1 MRAMSGPDPDRPE
14 PGADADIDGIQADI
28 EETRNE
34 LGETVEALTAKLD
47 LKERAK
53 QKAAETKDTVIDKAQ
68 TLRRAAAE
76 DYPRA
81 KQTLPVV
88 LLLVGLTVGILLWR
102 RRRSR

>member
-1 MRAMSGPDPDRPE
+1 MRAMSGRDPVRPE
-14 PGADADIDGIQADI
+14 PGADGDIDGIQADI
-28 EETRNE
+28 EETRKE

-53 QKAAETKDTVIDKAQ
+53 QKAAETKETVIDKAQ
-68 TLRRAAAE
+68 TLRRGAAE

-88 LLLVGLTVGILLWR
+88 LVLVGLTVGILLWR

>member
-1 MRAMSGPDPDRPE
+1 MRAMSGPNPVDPE

-28 EETRNE
+28 EETRKE

-47 LKERAK
+47 LKERAE
-53 QKAAETKDTVIDKAQ
+53 QKAAETKETVIDKAQ
-68 TLRRAAAE
+68 NLRRAAAE
-76 DYPRA
+76 GYPRA

>member
-1 MRAMSGPDPDRPE
+1 MSGPDPDRPE

-28 EETRNE
+28 EETRKE

-47 LKERAK
+47 LTERAK
-53 QKAAETKDTVIDKAQ
+53 QKAAETKETVIDKAQ

-88 LLLVGLTVGILLWR
+88 VLLLVGLTVGILLWR